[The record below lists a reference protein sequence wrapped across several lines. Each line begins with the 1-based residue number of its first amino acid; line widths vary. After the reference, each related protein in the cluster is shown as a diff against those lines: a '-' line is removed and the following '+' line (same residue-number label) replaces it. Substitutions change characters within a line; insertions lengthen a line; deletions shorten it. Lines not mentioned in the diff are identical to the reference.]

1 MSPITTHVL
10 DTSRGRPAIG
20 VEVILQIRSGREWKQ
35 LGAGLTDAN
44 GRCNTLTAEGSPIES
59 GTYRL
64 LFNAGAY
71 YQAQHTE
78 TFYSEIP
85 IVFEIFH
92 SETHYHIPLLI
103 SPYGYSTYRG
113 S

>member
-1 MSPITTHVL
+1 MSAITTHVL

-20 VEVILQIRSGREWKQ
+20 VEVILQIRSGQEWKQ
-35 LGAGLTDAN
+35 LGAAVTDAN
-44 GRCNTLTAEGSPIES
+44 GRCNTLTVADNTIEP

-64 LFNAGAY
+64 LFKIGPY
-71 YQAQHTE
+71 YHAQHVE
-78 TFYSEIP
+78 TFYGEIP
-85 IVFEIFH
+85 IVFEALH
-92 SETHYHIPLLI
+92 PETHYHIPLLI

>member
-1 MSPITTHVL
+1 MSAVTTHVL

-20 VEVILQIRSGREWKQ
+20 VEVILQIRSGQEWKQ

-44 GRCNTLTAEGSPIES
+44 GRCNTLLAGESQIEP
-59 GTYRL
+59 GMYRL
-64 LFNAGAY
+64 LFNIGRY
-71 YQAQHTE
+71 FHAQHVE
-78 TFYSEIP
+78 TFYAEIP
-85 IVFEIFH
+85 VVFEVPH
-92 SETHYHIPLLI
+92 PETHYHIPLLI

>member
-44 GRCNTLTAEGSPIES
+44 GRRIVCFSTPALITKRSIRKLFIRKFQSFLKFSTLKLTTTS
-59 GTYRL
+59 R
-64 LFNAGAY
+64 F
-71 YQAQHTE
+71 
-78 TFYSEIP
+78 
-85 IVFEIFH
+85 
-92 SETHYHIPLLI
+92 
-103 SPYGYSTYRG
+103 
-113 S
+113 